1 MILSLVLEVLVG
13 LSWEELEE
21 SAAVEEEA
29 LASSSGWGLK
39 VSEEVVLLT
48 IKGSWHSYSPPSAVG
63 QWRRFLEGYDDED
76 DDEEEV
82 SRQSATSSY

>member
-29 LASSSGWGLK
+29 LAFSSGWGLK
-39 VSEEVVLLT
+39 VSEELVLLT
-48 IKGSWHSYSPPSAVG
+48 IKGSWHNNYYPPSAVG
-63 QWRRFLEGYDDED
+63 QWRRFLEGYDDE
-76 DDEEEV
+76 EEEEPPPHM
-82 SRQSATSSY
+82 Y

>member
-63 QWRRFLEGYDDED
+63 QWRRFLEGYDD
-76 DDEEEV
+76 
-82 SRQSATSSY
+82 

>member
-1 MILSLVLEVLVG
+1 MG

-48 IKGSWHSYSPPSAVG
+48 IKGSWHSYCPPSAVG
-63 QWRRFLEGYDDED
+63 QWRRFLEGYDED
-76 DDEEEV
+76 DDEV
-82 SRQSATSSY
+82 SRHSATSSY